1 MSIYIHIPFCKT
13 ICSYCD
19 FCKVI
24 YFKEWVNKYL
34 DELQKEVKQ
43 YYKNEI
49 IKTIYIGGGT
59 PSSLSMEELTKL
71 FSIIKLIKL
80 DKTYEFTFE
89 CNIDDLNEEKLE
101 LLNDNGV
108 NRLSIGIQSFNQDNL
123 ILLNRKHDYNDVKSK
138 IDLANSIGF
147 KNINIDLIYAIPNQ
161 TIETLKQDLDL
172 FTSLNI
178 THISTYSLM
187 IEPNTLL
194 GTKKIKS
201 INEEDDYMMYNYIVN
216 YLSNKEFNH
225 YEISNF
231 ALNNY
236 ESKHNLVY
244 WNNEE
249 YYGFGVGA
257 SGFYKNIRYDNTR
270 SLTNYLKGKYRLN
283 ENNLS
288 ISENI
293 ENALMLG
300 FRKIKGIN
308 KKDFYN
314 KYNINLEDNAIIKKL
329 VGEGR
334 LIEDST
340 NIYIDSKYLYV
351 SNNILVNFIGEM

>member
-19 FCKVI
+19 FCKVL
-24 YFKEWVNKYL
+24 YFKEWVNQYL
-34 DELQKEVKQ
+34 EALQKEVKQ
-43 YYKNEI
+43 QYKNEI

-59 PSSLSMEELTKL
+59 PSSLSIDELNKL

-80 DKTYEFTFE
+80 DDTYEFTFE
-89 CNIDDLNEEKLE
+89 CNIDDLNKEKLE
-101 LLNDNGV
+101 LLYNNGV

-123 ILLNRKHDYNDVKSK
+123 KLLNRNHNYNIVKCK

-194 GTKKIKS
+194 SIKNIKNIS
-201 INEEDDYMMYNYIVN
+201 EEDDYMMYNYIVN
-216 YLSNKEFNH
+216 YLNNKGFNH

-231 ALNNY
+231 ALTNY

-244 WNNEE
+244 WNNDE

-257 SGFYKNIRYDNTR
+257 SGFYNNIRYDNTK

-288 ISENI
+288 KSENI

-300 FRKIKGIN
+300 FRKVKGIN

-314 KYNINLEDNAIIKKL
+314 KYNINLEDNTIIKKL
-329 VGEGR
+329 IKEGK

-340 NIYIDSKYLYV
+340 NICIDSSYLYV
-351 SNNILVNFIGEM
+351 SNDILVNFIGEM

>member
-34 DELQKEVKQ
+34 DELLKEVKQ

-89 CNIDDLNEEKLE
+89 CNIDDLNKEKLE

-216 YLSNKEFNH
+216 YLSNKGFNH